1 MTTHS
6 GILAWKNLMDK
17 GAWGLRELDMTE
29 CARHATPCGISEE
42 RGREGP
48 QRNPQR
54 HLRMA
59 VLGLKSTTLGN
70 TLKN

>member
-29 CARHATPCGISEE
+29 CARHATPWGISEE
-42 RGREGP
+42 
-48 QRNPQR
+48 
-54 HLRMA
+54 HD
-59 VLGLKSTTLGN
+59 
-70 TLKN
+70 